1 MPSPLSQ
8 KLMNAY
14 MAGTPEDIAAVK
26 AEVEAAQKARIAPK
40 KSNVVKLNTVL
51 NDENVSPIKVYEF
64 LNQALGPDWFTW
76 EQETIE
82 QILFIRY
89 GVALEDVNRDKVFA
103 IRHLCNSDGAFF
115 DWFEFNQIALAFGSA
130 IADFEAVRAPSPGM
144 VISAVKVM
152 NYIRP
157 DRESFFSDEVLKY
170 ICILLINEGIYIPP
184 PSLLFLIKKHMMKMV
199 SEDTKKGWVPILK
212 RYNEIVSQKDTTI
225 KEEPVDIQAKRL
237 VNAEAAALTYS
248 E

>member
-26 AEVEAAQKARIAPK
+26 AEVEAAQKARMTPR
-40 KSNVVKLNTVL
+40 KSNIVRLNTVL
-51 NDENVSPIKVYEF
+51 NDDMASPIKVYEF

-76 EQETIE
+76 EPETIE
-82 QILFIRY
+82 QILFIKY
-89 GVALEDVNRDKVFA
+89 GVALEDANRDKVFA
-103 IRHLCNSDGAFF
+103 IKHLCNSDGAFF
-115 DWFEFNQIALAFGSA
+115 DWFEFNQIALAFSSA
-130 IADFEAVRAPSPGM
+130 IADFEALRAPSPGM
-144 VISAVKVM
+144 VINAVKAM

-184 PSLLFLIKKHMMKMV
+184 PSILFLIKKHMVDIV
-199 SEDTKKGWVPILK
+199 SDETRKGWVSVLN
-212 RYNEIVSQKDTTI
+212 RYNEIVSGKNLNI
-225 KEEPVDIQAKRL
+225 KEDPVDIQAKRL
-237 VNAEAAALTYS
+237 VTAEAAALTYS